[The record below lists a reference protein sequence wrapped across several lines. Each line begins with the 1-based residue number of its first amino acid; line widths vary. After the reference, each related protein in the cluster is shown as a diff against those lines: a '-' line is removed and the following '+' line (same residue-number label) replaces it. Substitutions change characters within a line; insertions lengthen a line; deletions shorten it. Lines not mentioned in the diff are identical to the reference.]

1 MSILFLKWERT
12 GPFPGALLT
21 VWSLGQGIRHPP
33 WSIPS
38 SRILQLE
45 FNIISSKEPR
55 SSWIPRS
62 TSIVPRCITIKKWAN
77 HLGSHIK
84 RFNPEISV
92 SYSWAFIVSKLL
104 SLTKHV
110 SSSVNRW
117 YYITTLL
124 WRWNMIDG
132 YTPYATICIL
142 YCSSLLCLVFNK
154 C

>member
-1 MSILFLKWERT
+1 MSILSLKWERT
-12 GPFPGALLT
+12 SPFPGALLT
-21 VWSLGQGIRHPP
+21 VWSLGQGIRHPT

-62 TSIVPRCITIKKWAN
+62 TSIVPQCITIKKWAN

-84 RFNPEISV
+84 RFNPEISESV
-92 SYSWAFIVSKLL
+92 TVELFIVSKLL

-110 SSSVNRW
+110 SSSVNWW
-117 YYITTLL
+117 YYIMTLL

-132 YTPYATICIL
+132 YSDWWIYSICYFMHTIL
-142 YCSSLLCLVFNK
+142 Q
-154 C
+154 